1 MDIYQKKIIESLIVL
16 ILFIL
21 TRLITRRFIRKT
33 VSEKLVQNSRSNVIR
48 KTISF
53 ISITLSLIILLIIW
67 GVKQSELA
75 VFVGSVLTVV
85 GVAMF
90 AQWSIL
96 SNITSSIVIFF
107 NHSVKIGDTIS
118 IMEGKDYEING
129 KIQDIGLFFV
139 TLEIVGTTH
148 EITLPNNIFIQK
160 TIKNHVLIDDNE
172 NATGRENE
180 QK

>member
-1 MDIYQKKIIESLIVL
+1 MDVYHKKIIESLIVL

-21 TRLITRRFIRKT
+21 TRLVARRFIKRT
-33 VSEKLVQNSRSNVIR
+33 VTENLAHNSRSKIVR
-48 KTISF
+48 KTITF
-53 ISITLSLIILLIIW
+53 ISSILSLTILLIIW

-107 NHSVKIGDTIS
+107 NHSVKIGDSIS
-118 IMEGKDYEING
+118 IMEGKDYEIQG
-129 KIQDIGLFFV
+129 KVLDIGLFFV
-139 TLEIVGTTH
+139 TLEVNDSKV

-160 TIKNHVLIDDNE
+160 TIKKHPIPSEVSIE
-172 NATGRENE
+172 TV
-180 QK
+180 